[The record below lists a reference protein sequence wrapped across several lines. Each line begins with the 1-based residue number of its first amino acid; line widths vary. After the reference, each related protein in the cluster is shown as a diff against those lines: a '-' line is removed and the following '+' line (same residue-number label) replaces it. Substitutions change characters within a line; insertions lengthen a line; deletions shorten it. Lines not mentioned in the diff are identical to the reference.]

1 MKWALGMAVFKGV
14 LASVK
19 GSLGILGYLVLR
31 KTSLPSSSSLELHR
45 KPKGLL
51 HNARLP
57 AETLLQNPAETLL
70 QNARLP
76 AETNS
81 IRLGAELNFSY
92 PRLLDFRVCF

>member
-1 MKWALGMAVFKGV
+1 MGVRLVFKGV

-19 GSLGILGYLVLR
+19 GSLGILGYLVLE
-31 KTSLPSSSSLELHR
+31 KTSLPSSSSLEFHR

-57 AETLLQNPAETLL
+57 AETLLH
-70 QNARLP
+70 NARLP

-81 IRLGAELNFSY
+81 IKLGAELNFSY